1 MTKLTK
7 TLEKL
12 NYNYDVQDDVVLTG
26 RPLECPIGKVIA
38 VGVCIQDTPEMEKE
52 DNYVW
57 KAHAVIRDAEGHCV
71 AIMPEDQEYREDS
84 PEASAA
90 EGLLAVRVI
99 NDGFVGY
106 GGFVSRDQ
114 IRKLMELSALLICN
128 LYEDIGIEALGKKV
142 RKVIDGLVSEKLE
155 ERDRTQPPLETQGSD
170 AEGITTVEMK
180 LDVSKPKRRSK
191 KK

>member
-12 NYNYDVQDDVVLTG
+12 NYSYDVQDAVVFTG
-26 RPLECPIGKVIA
+26 RPLERPIGKVMA
-38 VGVCIQDTPEMEKE
+38 VGVCIQDAPEMEKE

-84 PEASAA
+84 PEASVA
-90 EGLLAVRVI
+90 EGLLAIRVI

-128 LYEDIGIEALGKKV
+128 LYEDIGIEALGKKIC
-142 RKVIDGLVSEKLE
+142 KVIDGLVSEKLE
-155 ERDRTQPPLETQGSD
+155 ERDRTQPPLEAQGSD
-170 AEGITTVEMK
+170 SEGITTVEMK